1 MNNKHL
7 LKYEEKKDGKW
18 IYHFACY
25 TLDFR
30 TGFEYDLEKAHSA
43 AKGILL
49 KQNPGQAHLTIE
61 ELQQMAANNNN

>member
-1 MNNKHL
+1 MPFPTLFPDGKGDPKNLSLHQGVPLGEAIKHL

-30 TGFEYDLEKAHSA
+30 TGF
-43 AKGILL
+43 
-49 KQNPGQAHLTIE
+49 
-61 ELQQMAANNNN
+61 